1 MSGFPDLISNYM
13 RCRESRGLQPSPKT
27 AHLLHQFT
35 TFRPTDRD
43 DEPLFTVAEALEWAN
58 APIDAAQALELSPSS
73 TPMMRF
79 LHSLTAACRLST
91 PLRAATMVTLTGL
104 IAVPGMRIVEAMNL
118 DIGDID
124 SDQGTVLIRHA
135 KFDCERVVSLT
146 PSAITA
152 ISTYLALP
160 NRQRFGTRTTSP
172 LFVSARGIRPG
183 VRTIYDAWHRMCATA
198 GITARAGARPRIHD
212 LRHTFATNS
221 VIDAYCFG
229 NDPAAT
235 LSALAIWLGHTSPA
249 YTYWYLEAVPALVAS
264 TAELLE
270 TSEFSWT
277 ALAPFLQE
285 YFTAHLVRHLA
296 ATTTTIRTYADTWKF
311 FLHYLTGVLDK
322 PAYLIDLADV
332 EPDHV
337 TVNRPITLQI
347 HRLSVSDSAF
357 TPVLPHCSPR
367 LRMLDR

>member
-1 MSGFPDLISNYM
+1 MPDFPDLISDYM
-13 RCRESRGLQPSPKT
+13 RYREARGLQPSPKT

-35 TFRPTDRD
+35 TFLPTDRD
-43 DEPLFTVAEALEWAN
+43 DELLFTAAEALEWAN
-58 APIDAAQALELSPSS
+58 APIDAAPAWLAMRLSVIRQFALYLAGMNMPVTIPPTHQLPAGSS
-73 TPMMRF
+73 RAIPFIYTDEEISA
-79 LHSLTAACRLST
+79 LITAARRLST

-104 IAVPGMRIVEAMNL
+104 IAVTGMRIGEATNL

-135 KFDCERVVSLT
+135 KFDRERVVCLT
-146 PSAITA
+146 PSTITA

-160 NRQRFGTRTTSP
+160 IRQRVGTRTTSP

-183 VRTIYDAWHRMCATA
+183 MRTIYDAWHRMCATA

-212 LRHTFATNS
+212 LRHTFATNTM
-221 VIDAYCFG
+221 IDAYRLG

-270 TSEFSWT
+270 TSEFS
-277 ALAPFLQE
+277 
-285 YFTAHLVRHLA
+285 
-296 ATTTTIRTYADTWKF
+296 
-311 FLHYLTGVLDK
+311 
-322 PAYLIDLADV
+322 
-332 EPDHV
+332 
-337 TVNRPITLQI
+337 
-347 HRLSVSDSAF
+347 
-357 TPVLPHCSPR
+357 
-367 LRMLDR
+367 